1 MLRLVPH
8 NDLSTCILPN
18 VATEA
23 DHQQSKPELRQ
34 LVHYSDKIVTC
45 WKEVALELSLS
56 THEVDRINVDHSSVN
71 KKCYDT
77 FNTWLR
83 QTCDPC
89 WCQVA
94 NAFKT
99 VGLNE
104 VAREIKE
111 IFGRWIN

>member
-8 NDLSTCILPN
+8 DDLSICILPN
-18 VATEA
+18 VATVA
-23 DHQQSKPELRQ
+23 DHQQSKPELKE

-45 WKEVALELSLS
+45 WEKVALELSLS
-56 THEVDRINVDHSSVN
+56 AHEVDRINVDHSFVN
-71 KKCYDT
+71 KKCHNM
-77 FNTWLR
+77 FNTWLN

-94 NAFKT
+94 NAFKM

-111 IFGRWIN
+111 KFGRCIN